1 LYVDPRRWRI
11 GVGRALLS
19 DALERLRRQSYER
32 VTLWVFESNL
42 PARNF
47 YDTFGFEPDGA
58 SKRHETGP
66 VAFNAGPVQIRLR
79 LRLRLG
85 GEDTGVA

>member
-1 LYVDPRRWRI
+1 M

-19 DALERLRRQSYER
+19 DALTRLRRRSYEG
-32 VTLWVFESNL
+32 VTLWVFESNV

-58 SKRHETGP
+58 SKRDEAGP
-66 VAFNAGPVQIRLR
+66 VAFDAGPVQLR
-79 LRLRLG
+79 LRLRL
-85 GEDTGVA
+85 ELDRAV